1 MKLLHATIGKD
12 NQFANRIGSEKQNR
26 RSANHYLPLI
36 IWDIGLWNFVVGQNF
51 KVLAPRIRDCDDSN
65 GEFYVE
71 NVWVSVASVNLSGVE
86 SSAHWS
92 QLRLGKTWFCECVE
106 FCVNIASD
114 EILTGRAIFQHR
126 LNIFPLPK
134 LEWISSSQ

>member
-1 MKLLHATIGKD
+1 MEVLHAPICQD
-12 NQFANRIGSEKQNR
+12 NQFANRIGSEKQHR

-36 IWDIGLWNFVVGQNF
+36 IRDVGLWNFVVGQNF
-51 KVLAPRIRDCDDSN
+51 KVVGSRIGDCDDSD

-92 QLRLGKTWFCECVE
+92 QLRLGKAWFRECVE
-106 FCVNIASD
+106 SCVDIVSD
-114 EILTGRAIFQHR
+114 ER
-126 LNIFPLPK
+126 
-134 LEWISSSQ
+134 